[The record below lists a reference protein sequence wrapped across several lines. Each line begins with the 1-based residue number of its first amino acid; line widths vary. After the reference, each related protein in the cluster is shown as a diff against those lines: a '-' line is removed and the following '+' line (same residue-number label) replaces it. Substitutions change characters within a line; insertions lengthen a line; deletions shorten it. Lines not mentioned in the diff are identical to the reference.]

1 MFHIAFTPSALD
13 DIEWFR
19 TREQQIIYDQ
29 TEEQL
34 AHEPNVE
41 TRNRKKLRPN
51 QVAEWELRID
61 KYRVFYDVD
70 LDANTVEVKM
80 VGGKKGNKVLV
91 RGKQYKL

>member
-19 TREQQIIYDQ
+19 KREQQIIFDRI
-29 TEEQL
+29 EEQL
-34 AHEPNVE
+34 TDEPNVE

-51 QVAEWELRID
+51 QVAQWELRIES
-61 KYRVFYDVD
+61 YRVFYDVD
-70 LDANTVEVKM
+70 LDANTVEVKT
-80 VGGKKGNKVLV
+80 VGRKKGNKVLV